1 VLAAEQGY
9 ARAQFTLGT
18 CFEVGRGVCRSY
30 PNSVRWYQEAADQGF
45 AAAQV
50 LSLTVLWVLGAVMLR
65 HLVLLTVSSAL
76 SGIYVCLFC
85 ESFVESLAYFFS
97 GHP

>member
-1 VLAAEQGY
+1 MWEDPVTFLFAPLPPLLPCQQNRWYVLAAEQGY

-50 LSLTVLWVLGAVMLR
+50 LSLTVLWVLV
-65 HLVLLTVSSAL
+65 
-76 SGIYVCLFC
+76 
-85 ESFVESLAYFFS
+85 
-97 GHP
+97 